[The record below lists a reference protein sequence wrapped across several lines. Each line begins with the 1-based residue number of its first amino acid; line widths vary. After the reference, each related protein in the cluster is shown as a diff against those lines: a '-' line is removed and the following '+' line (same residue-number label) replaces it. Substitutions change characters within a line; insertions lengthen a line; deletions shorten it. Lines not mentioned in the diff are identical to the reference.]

1 VHGGFFLR
9 KKPLGCVVSVSTRID
24 HAVVRMVNARPSGAI
39 FWVRAACIV
48 EDEGGSWTLLRYWR
62 MTMNSP
68 ISDDSARAVDQLF
81 AAVRQGETRALARA
95 VSLVEDGAAGADRL
109 LGLCREALPDV
120 GQRAFRVGIT
130 GPAGAG
136 KSTLVDALTRELRG
150 RGLRVGIVAV
160 DPSSPFTGGAILG
173 DRIRVADAGGDA
185 GVYMRSLATRGH
197 LGGLAAA
204 AEDVLTVIEASGRD
218 FLLIETTGVGQGEVE
233 IAGLADAV
241 AVVLVPGM
249 GDSIQSLKAGL
260 LEIASIYVLNK
271 ADREGIER
279 LESEVQEMLGLSAV
293 VSGGKAAPSVVK
305 TVATEGDGVAE
316 LLRMIEGLPRR
327 VITAGAE
334 APDSSMTLMPGL
346 KPKPTW
352 KDTIPNGAVL
362 DRLLLDHLGIAVRS
376 IADSQGLYAAL
387 GARVSGVE
395 EVAHERVRVAM
406 VALGESRIELLE
418 ATAGDSAVGRFLAK
432 RGEGLHHVALRVP
445 DLATAVERLKEDGV
459 RLVTETIQV
468 GAGGHRYVFVHP
480 ASANGVLLELVEA
493 GGGVH

>member
-1 VHGGFFLR
+1 
-9 KKPLGCVVSVSTRID
+9 
-24 HAVVRMVNARPSGAI
+24 
-39 FWVRAACIV
+39 
-48 EDEGGSWTLLRYWR
+48 
-62 MTMNSP
+62 MNSL
-68 ISDDSARAVDQLF
+68 ISDDFARAVDQLF
-81 AAVRQGETRALARA
+81 AGVRQGETRALARA
-95 VSLVEDGAAGADRL
+95 VSLVEDGADGAGRL
-109 LGLCREALPDV
+109 LELCREALPDA

-136 KSTLVDALTRELRG
+136 KSTLVDALTRELRRQG
-150 RGLRVGIVAV
+150 RRVGIVAV

-185 GVYMRSLATRGH
+185 GVYMRSLAARGH

-305 TVATEGDGVAE
+305 TVATEGVGVAE
-316 LLRMIEGLPRR
+316 LLGVIEGLPRR
-327 VITAGAE
+327 ALTAGAE
-334 APDSSMTLMPGL
+334 APDSLAAWMPGL
-346 KPKPTW
+346 KPRSTLSDAGPILPGDVAEVTGREAVSG
-352 KDTIPNGAVL
+352 GAVL

-418 ATAGDSAVGRFLAK
+418 ATAEDSAVGRFLAK
-432 RGEGLHHVALRVP
+432 RGEGLHHVALQVP
-445 DLATAVERLKEDGV
+445 DLAAAVERLKEDGV
-459 RLVTETIQV
+459 RLVAETIQV

-493 GGGVH
+493 SGGVH

>member
-1 VHGGFFLR
+1 MRG
-9 KKPLGCVVSVSTRID
+9 PLG
-24 HAVVRMVNARPSGAI
+24 AVFRD
-39 FWVRAACIV
+39 RAACIV
-48 EDEGGSWTLLRYWR
+48 EDEGGSRTLLRYWR
-62 MTMNSP
+62 MTMNSL
-68 ISDDSARAVDQLF
+68 ISDDSAWAVDQLF

-95 VSLVEDGAAGADRL
+95 VSLVEDGAGGADRL
-109 LGLCREALPDV
+109 LELCREALPGV

-136 KSTLVDALTRELRG
+136 KSTLVDALTRALRG
-150 RGLRVGIVAV
+150 RGRRVGIVAV

-233 IAGLADAV
+233 IAGLADVV

-305 TVATEGDGVAE
+305 TVATEGVGVAE
-316 LLRMIEGLPRR
+316 LLGVIEGLPRR

-334 APDSSMTLMPGL
+334 APDFSMALMPGL
-346 KPKPTW
+346 KPSPTW
-352 KDTIPNGAVL
+352 KDTIPGGAV
-362 DRLLLDHLGIAVRS
+362 LDHLGIAVRS
-376 IADSQGLYAAL
+376 IAGSQGLYAAL

-395 EVAHERVRVAM
+395 EVAHERVLVAM
-406 VALGESRIELLE
+406 VTLGESRIELLE
-418 ATAGDSAVGRFLAK
+418 ATAEDSAVGRFLAK

-445 DLATAVERLKEDGV
+445 DLAAAVERLKKDGV

-480 ASANGVLLELVEA
+480 SSANGVLLELVEA